1 SPAFTQLDPRFG
13 RTEGGRPTGHGKW
26 RAFKQTGDHMWPSNP
41 LTERLN
47 LKFPIILA
55 PMGIITTPALAAA
68 VSNAGGLG
76 GIGMWGLTAEEA
88 ARPLLASASRAQ
100 AVSTSTI
107 LCGRNLAIPR
117 KPARRCVTICRR
129 TTMPRGW

>member
-1 SPAFTQLDPRFG
+1 
-13 RTEGGRPTGHGKW
+13 
-26 RAFKQTGDHMWPSNP
+26 MWPSNL
-41 LTERLN
+41 LTDRLS

-88 ARPLLASASRAQ
+88 ARHIAGFRQLSPGSLN
-100 AVSTSTI
+100 VNYPI
-107 LCGRNLAIPR
+107 WPDPR
-117 KPARRCVTICRR
+117 LDRRSSYAAAKLVGICA
-129 TTMPRGW
+129 TPHWAPRDFRDVR